1 MKKAFLNRYHSEI
14 PLKEEKSNLFL
25 EVSTAVSVF
34 LFSIVLA
41 AYFMMTSMV
50 SSWNKSII
58 DGLTVQIMPSSEALT
73 ADEELLRLNKVISF
87 FDERDGVE
95 KVRVISNEQIKH
107 IMSPWLGENA
117 NIENLPIPK
126 LLDVKLKNGKTFDYQ
141 KVSSELKEVA
151 SYASIDN
158 HGIWLQ
164 KLMKSAAALKML
176 SLFVLAVVLSA
187 LAFSLFY
194 AVQTSLR
201 VHQNIIEILHIMG
214 ATDNYVAKQYAKR
227 GLWTGF
233 ISSVIGTILG
243 FGVLIMISHLS
254 SGLETGLIGSA
265 KLSLWHWGTIALLP
279 PMTAVLSMI
288 LSFLSVKQTLG
299 KMM

>member
-14 PLKEEKSNLFL
+14 PLNKDKSNLFL
-25 EVSTAVSVF
+25 EVSTAISVF
-34 LFSIVLA
+34 LFSIVVA

-50 SSWNKSII
+50 LSWNKSII
-58 DGLTVQIMPSSEALT
+58 DGLTVQIMPSSETLT

-87 FDERDGVE
+87 FDEKEGVE

-117 NIENLPIPK
+117 NIETLPIPK

-141 KVSSELKEVA
+141 KASTELKEVA
-151 SYASIDN
+151 PYASIDN

-164 KLMKSAAALKML
+164 KLMKSASALKVL
-176 SLFVLAVVLSA
+176 SLFVLVVVLLA
-187 LAFSLFY
+187 LSFSLFY
-194 AVQTSLR
+194 AVQTSLK

-233 ISSVIGTILG
+233 VASIIGTALG

-265 KLSLWHWGTIALLP
+265 KLSAWHWGMIALLP
-279 PMTAVLSMI
+279 PMTAILSMI